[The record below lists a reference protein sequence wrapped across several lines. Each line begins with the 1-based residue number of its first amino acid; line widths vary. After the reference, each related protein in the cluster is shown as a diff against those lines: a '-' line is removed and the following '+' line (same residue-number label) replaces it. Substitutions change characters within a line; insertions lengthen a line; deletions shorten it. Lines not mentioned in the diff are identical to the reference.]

1 MTVLGAAAVAVVTLL
16 APLSRG
22 RLVAAW
28 VLLGTAVAAVV
39 IAGPNERMYPAYAVV
54 LVQVIAAWLSS
65 RRVSAAPRMSV
76 WRKGTGRGEEH
87 VPVVRQEVAA
97 GRDALAVAHLERLAR
112 AGAQDEDAVARDPER
127 GSTALEDQA
136 VAAGTPVRLGVL
148 ALLRELPQAREVLLL
163 RIDQLVGRPRG
174 REGQARIRGGD
185 RTRALRV
192 ALGRAVPGAG

>member
-1 MTVLGAAAVAVVTLL
+1 MTALHELEQVTVLGAAAVAVVTLL

-87 VPVVRQEVAA
+87 V
-97 GRDALAVAHLERLAR
+97 
-112 AGAQDEDAVARDPER
+112 
-127 GSTALEDQA
+127 TAPA
-136 VAAGTPVRLGVL
+136 SSWR
-148 ALLRELPQAREVLLL
+148 
-163 RIDQLVGRPRG
+163 LVGR
-174 REGQARIRGGD
+174 
-185 RTRALRV
+185 V
-192 ALGRAVPGAG
+192 ALFLISLVLLALALGLLTWPLGQ